1 MRLAHLILP
10 ALLGVVLVG
19 CGPDEEDRI
28 DTTPAPQTNEPVQPV
43 PPPAEPAPPPT
54 PTPPPTT
61 PSGVP
66 EESDMNTNPAQD

>member
-10 ALLGVVLVG
+10 ALLGLVLVG

-28 DTTPAPQTNEPVQPV
+28 DTTPPPATDPVQPV
-43 PPPAEPAPPPT
+43 PPAEPMSPTT

>member
-28 DTTPAPQTNEPVQPV
+28 YTTRAPLPTERVPPV
-43 PPPAEPAPPPT
+43 PPRASPPPPTT

>member
-1 MRLAHLILP
+1 MRLAHFILP
-10 ALLGVVLVG
+10 AVLGVLLVG
-19 CGPDEEDRI
+19 CGPDEDERI
-28 DTTPAPQTNEPVQPV
+28 DTAPPPQTEPMTPAPAEPV
-43 PPPAEPAPPPT
+43 PPTT

>member
-28 DTTPAPQTNEPVQPV
+28 DTTPPPTTDPVQPV
-43 PPPAEPAPPPT
+43 PPAEPMSPTT

-66 EESDMNTNPAQD
+66 EESDMNTNPAQN